1 VDNCLTFG
9 GDCVRRSVVSTLTG
23 LIIQRSVIRSEGI
36 TLVREAMRGIV
47 ISAES
52 MRTAVSEM
60 NSGGARDQAGQITRQ
75 MNQLGD
81 AAQQTGRVTEAIT
94 EISAQTN
101 LLALNATIEA
111 ARAGAAGKGFA
122 VVATEI
128 KALAQQT
135 SAATDDIRN
144 RIDGV
149 QSSAAASIRE
159 IEKVSQVIDE
169 VSQIVTTIATAI
181 EEQAVV
187 TKDIARN
194 IAEASLGV
202 QEANERISES
212 SLAILEASRAKSWW
226 SIKRRVKW

>member
-1 VDNCLTFG
+1 
-9 GDCVRRSVVSTLTG
+9 
-23 LIIQRSVIRSEGI
+23 
-36 TLVREAMRGIV
+36 
-47 ISAES
+47 
-52 MRTAVSEM
+52 
-60 NSGGARDQAGQITRQ
+60 

-101 LLALNATIEA
+101 LFALNATIEA
-111 ARAGAAGKGFA
+111 TRAGAAGKGFA

-149 QSSAAASIRE
+149 QSSAAASIRK